1 MIRLQRLRGTANIP
15 PAFKAAGQ
23 RKKAELLAKIF
34 FEAKT
39 SGKPM
44 KFDSAKWKPAKKQ
57 LKDDTNGKCAYCE
70 APTDAVAHG
79 DVEHF
84 RPKSIYW
91 WLAFCFDNYLY
102 SCQICNQSYKSNHF
116 PISGERLAQ
125 PEMPDAHPADADLED
140 LIGRLTLDPTILDDD
155 HFNDAWSGE
164 LADIP
169 NPYLEDPEQLFVYEI
184 DPLNREVW
192 VRSAGGERADRA
204 MKAADAHLGLNREA
218 LRRDR
223 FVYLGPLIAFRQVL
237 ELPDVPDQ
245 AAQIAREQIAAK
257 RSGAEPFAGMCRYF
271 ATSWRI

>member
-1 MIRLQRLRGTANIP
+1 MIRLQRLRGTAKIP
-15 PAFKAAGQ
+15 AAFKAAGQ
-23 RKKAELLAKIF
+23 RKKAELLATIF

-44 KFDSAKWKPAKKQ
+44 KFDSAQWKPAKNR
-57 LKDDTNGKCAYCE
+57 LKSDTHGKCAYCE

-84 RPKSIYW
+84 RPKSHYW

-116 PISGERLAQ
+116 PVSGQKLAG
-125 PEMPDAHPADADLED
+125 PLMPDALPEDAELDALLDL
-140 LIGRLTLDPTILDDD
+140 LTLDPILLDDD
-155 HFNDAWSGE
+155 HFNTIWSSEDAD
-164 LADIP
+164 LP
-169 NPYLEDPEQLFVYEI
+169 NPYLEDPEQLFIYEI

-204 MKAADAHLGLNREA
+204 MRAADAHLGLNREA

-223 FVYLGPLIAFRQVL
+223 FAYLGPLIAFREVL
-237 ELPDVPDQ
+237 ELPGVPEQ
-245 AAQIAREQIAAK
+245 AAEIAREQIAAK
-257 RSGAEPFAGMCRYF
+257 RSETEPFAGMCRYF
-271 ATSWRI
+271 AASWRI